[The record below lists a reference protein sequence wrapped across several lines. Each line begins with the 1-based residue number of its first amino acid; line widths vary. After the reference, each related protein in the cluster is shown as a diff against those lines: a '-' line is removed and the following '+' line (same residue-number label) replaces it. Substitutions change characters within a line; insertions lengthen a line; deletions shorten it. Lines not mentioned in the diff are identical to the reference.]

1 MIKVLG
7 VLVIILLID
16 WKIYVIFII
25 SFTLILI
32 FSIKHLSNILKQEEL
47 LDKHSETTQSL
58 TSELITNIWTVKRFS
73 TERRELIRQYK
84 RLDRELKYIL
94 FRIHK
99 EYLKL
104 VTWQK
109 TVIQSSVFL
118 ILVYSLIIT
127 V

>member
-58 TSELITNIWTVKRFS
+58 TSELITNIRTVKRFS

>member
-58 TSELITNIWTVKRFS
+58 TSELITNIRTVKRFS

-104 VTWQK
+104 VSWQK
-109 TVIQSSVFL
+109 TVFQSSVFL